1 MDSGTFTRENAEQAS
16 ADARAGRGRVR
27 TYVGGCDADWL
38 GVEPVDFTELDSGE
52 MIKLILQT
60 DAARRQLDGY
70 LAGLLARFGDLE
82 GQDAVEELCRQFG
95 LGRHRARQQAKTA
108 EALNALPDTLEA
120 SKQGWISIDHARVM
134 GESHQ
139 RAPMSPEQ
147 EIELVAL
154 AIKEDLDQFK
164 KTAARLEDQRQS
176 ADGLTRSEQQR
187 LRRKGK
193 VFDGDSD
200 MVVLHAEID
209 RIAGERVKTSLFAL
223 TDRMFREDAKTGSD
237 RTHEQRTADALV
249 ALITQ
254 RPEGNGTGTTRAGR
268 PDHESAPD
276 TGGEALNADHATA
289 TGLGCELTPQA
300 TTLIVTVA
308 YDILTDQLQNASLID
323 GTPIDLDELR
333 RIACDAGI
341 IPAIF
346 AADGQPL
353 YLGRKQRAATAAQ
366 KLALYARD
374 KHCIGCGLRPTACDV
389 HHIQWW
395 DNNGAT
401 DIDNLVLLCPK
412 CHDKV
417 HKHGYTVTHSTDG
430 PHRLRP
436 PPDGPTRRMLDHHE
450 QPIGSP

>member
-1 MDSGTFTRENAEQAS
+1 
-16 ADARAGRGRVR
+16 
-27 TYVGGCDADWL
+27 
-38 GVEPVDFTELDSGE
+38 
-52 MIKLILQT
+52 
-60 DAARRQLDGY
+60 
-70 LAGLLARFGDLE
+70 
-82 GQDAVEELCRQFG
+82 
-95 LGRHRARQQAKTA
+95 
-108 EALNALPDTLEA
+108 
-120 SKQGWISIDHARVM
+120 
-134 GESHQ
+134 
-139 RAPMSPEQ
+139 MSPEQ

-289 TGLGCELTPQA
+289 IGSGCELTPQA